1 MRSDYTAGL
10 RDLWKY
16 IIPLL
21 VLHGVGAVMLGGAAG
36 HYPALW
42 GMGVIAYTLGLRHA
56 FDADHIA
63 AIDNTVRKLTQQNR
77 NPLGVG
83 FFFACGH
90 SSVVL
95 LMVIATTISMR
106 WAQRKLPLLQDI
118 GGVAGATV
126 SGVFLIVVGIVN
138 LFILMNL
145 FEVRRKYR
153 AGELAA
159 AELEKSLHV
168 RGLLAWL
175 TKPLIK
181 LIGRSWHVYPLG
193 FLFGLGFDTASEIA
207 LLAMSG
213 TAANQALPIAGILA
227 LPLLFA
233 AGMTLMDTANGVM
246 AVKAYRWALRE
257 PLRKLRY
264 NLVVTFI
271 AIVAALSI
279 GAIELLE
286 TFLPGRSAGGA
297 MERWIGRIDLSWW
310 GYILVGLIAV
320 AWLASFMG
328 HRRREGL
335 LLGRFYRR

>member
-1 MRSDYTAGL
+1 MKADFSAGF

-21 VLHGVGAVMLGGAAG
+21 LLHGAGAAMLGVTAG
-36 HYPALW
+36 PYPALW
-42 GMGVIAYTLGLRHA
+42 GMGLIAYTLGLRHA

-90 SSVVL
+90 ASVVL
-95 LMVIATTISMR
+95 LMVIATTVSMR
-106 WAQRKLPLLQDI
+106 WAQRKLPLLQEI

-126 SGVFLIVVGIVN
+126 SGMFLIVVGVVN

-145 FEVRRKYR
+145 LGVRRKYR
-153 AGELAA
+153 AGALAA
-159 AELEKSLHV
+159 SELEKSLH
-168 RGLLAWL
+168 GHGFLARL

-246 AVKAYRWALRE
+246 MVKAYRWALQE
-257 PLRKLRY
+257 PLRKLHY
-264 NLVVTFI
+264 NLAVTFI
-271 AIVAALSI
+271 AVAAALSI
-279 GAIELLE
+279 GAIELTE
-286 TFLPGRSAGGA
+286 TYLAKWDGSGNIQQ
-297 MERWIGRIDLSWW
+297 WIENIELGWW
-310 GYILVGLIAV
+310 GYGLVLLFAV
-320 AWLASFMG
+320 AWIVGYAG
-328 HRRREGL
+328 WRRGGRL
-335 LLGRFYRR
+335 FPGRFFRL